1 MKLRKDQRYT
11 IYCIMLAEIETNL
24 EEYEHGGLCYLF
36 TRVLNYPEIYV
47 SSIPTNDQ
55 FNFYSG
61 FEMFP
66 EVLKYKKD
74 ERDWFIN
81 WAERIKALKQCIAE
95 TENF

>member
-1 MKLRKDQRYT
+1 MRLRKNQRYS
-11 IYCIMLAEIETNL
+11 IYCIMLAEIETDL
-24 EEYEHGGLCYLF
+24 DKYEHHGLCYLF

-47 SSIPTNDQ
+47 SSIPTNDP

-74 ERDWFIN
+74 ECDWFNN
-81 WAERIKALKQCIAE
+81 WSERIEALKQCIAE